1 MSVCHVLP
9 NQLLCLGKR
18 TQCVENG
25 PRVFH
30 WYECTPR
37 VTRSAYNRFFTAS
50 GNATITC
57 GSTTY
62 TLAEYHAQT
71 DFDVGSTVAPAP
83 PVDTVF
89 QWARDILQMS

>member
-1 MSVCHVLP
+1 MKNDS
-9 NQLLCLGKR
+9 
-18 TQCVENG
+18 
-25 PRVFH
+25 RVFH

-57 GSTTY
+57 GSKTY
-62 TLAEYHAQT
+62 TLAEYHAET
-71 DFDVGSTVAPAP
+71 EYDVGSTVAVAP

-89 QWARDILQMS
+89 AWARELLQI